1 MVTHKKKEVNT
12 PYLEVGTQ
20 EPMRPVTITG
30 PSSPE
35 EAKLASVHQ
44 FLGYKGTHSIN
55 DEQLTTDILAC
66 WAREEH
72 DRTCKVFGL
81 SPSSCRD
88 TFRNLA
94 QPCRVRQK
102 FLIPEGQNDVST
114 KQTTNGD
121 EIGALRGGLI
131 DRRAPRCNRMIQGE
145 LIELEWKH
153 VVGIV
158 FDNDDERLNDARL
171 NEGDKGH

>member
-1 MVTHKKKEVNT
+1 MFTSPSVDCNFSISNHPQSPISYGHPQEGNT
-12 PYLEVGTQ
+12 PHLEVGTQ
-20 EPMRPVTITG
+20 ESMRLVSIIG

-35 EAKLASVHQ
+35 EAELASVDQ
-44 FLGYKGTHSIN
+44 FFGYKGTYSID
-55 DEQLTTDILAC
+55 DEQFTTDILAC

-102 FLIPEGQNDVST
+102 FLVPEGQSDVST
-114 KQTTNGD
+114 KQATNRN
-121 EIGALRGGLI
+121 EIGAKLRGGLN
-131 DRRAPRCNRMIQGE
+131 DGRAPRCDRIIQGE
-145 LIELEWKH
+145 SIELE
-153 VVGIV
+153 
-158 FDNDDERLNDARL
+158 
-171 NEGDKGH
+171 